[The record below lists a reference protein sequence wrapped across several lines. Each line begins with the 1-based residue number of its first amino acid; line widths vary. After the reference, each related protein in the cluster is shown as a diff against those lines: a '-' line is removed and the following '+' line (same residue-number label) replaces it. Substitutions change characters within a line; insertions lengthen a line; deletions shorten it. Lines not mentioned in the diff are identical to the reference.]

1 MNAAMFHDSAICGQ
15 PVLIHRKFEQRAT
28 ELVRIA
34 EIRGLSARVV
44 GPPYQRP
51 SSRELSAAMR
61 DLTPELD
68 RIMMAFLVAA
78 ILFAIGCYAWFVFN
92 RANLFCCGRSRDCS
106 P

>member
-1 MNAAMFHDSAICGQ
+1 
-15 PVLIHRKFEQRAT
+15 
-28 ELVRIA
+28 
-34 EIRGLSARVV
+34 
-44 GPPYQRP
+44 
-51 SSRELSAAMR
+51 MR